1 MDEKRKVQNLLNHS
15 LSGLK
20 ENPFLA
26 RRVIAKSKGEE
37 PVAKRISTAMV
48 IVLVLAIL
56 TVTAAAAALIWRE
69 AGEKIAVMER
79 DNGYYDTWDTNTKVE
94 LVRYLAELG
103 ELKDSPDTERLLN
116 DTGLSDT
123 EKSALCD
130 RIVTGYM
137 GDSNVEMVTL
147 ENLLSVLKGEEGYL
161 YTWPVEDQYWYQ
173 ELLRKNG
180 ILGHDVPHLV
190 LPEEGEIT
198 QEEAVRIAR
207 ELLEKVSDR
216 DLDNGERTQTF
227 EERMGHRIW
236 NIWYDL
242 MTDGEYKGI
251 SCWVELAPDGSILEY
266 HIPEL
271 GKVDMKGIIPDGN
284 AVSEEQALKIGRN
297 AIAEALGV
305 PKNELPDIR
314 VYYTQRDSG
323 CASIINIPSG
333 QPVWTIDCAEKKTC
347 AILSPDGTQLL
358 YVGRHIR

>member
-1 MDEKRKVQNLLNHS
+1 MDDKRKVQNLLNQS

-26 RRVIAKSKGEE
+26 RRVIAKAKGEE

-48 IVLVLAIL
+48 IVLILVIL
-56 TVTAAAAALIWRE
+56 TITAAAAALIWRE
-69 AGEKIAVMER
+69 AGEKIAVMQR
-79 DNGYYDTWDTNTKVE
+79 DNGYYDTWDTDTKVE

-103 ELKDSPDTERLLN
+103 ELKDNPDAERLLN
-116 DTGLSDT
+116 DTGMTDT

-147 ENLLSVLKGEEGYL
+147 ENLLSTIKGEGYM
-161 YTWPVEDQYWYQ
+161 YTWSVEDQYWYQ

-180 ILGHDVPHLV
+180 MLGHDVQHLI

-207 ELLEKVSDR
+207 ELLEKVSDW
-216 DLDNGERTQTF
+216 DLDNGELSPTF
-227 EERMGHRIW
+227 EDRMGHRIW

-251 SCWVELAPDGSILEY
+251 SCDVELAPDGSILEY

-271 GKVDMKGIIPDGN
+271 SRLDMTGIVPDSDAIP
-284 AVSEEQALKIGRN
+284 EEQALSAGRK
-297 AIAEALGV
+297 AIAEMLGI
-305 PKNELPDIR
+305 PENELPETR
-314 VYYTQRDSG
+314 AYYTVKG
-323 CASIINIPSG
+323 SIVRSPSSVPPG
-333 QPVWTIDCAEKKTC
+333 QPVWTVICAENKAC
-347 AILSPDGTQLL
+347 AVLSPDGKQLL
-358 YVGRHIR
+358 YAGQ

>member
-1 MDEKRKVQNLLNHS
+1 MDDKRRVQNLLNQS

-26 RRVIAKSKGEE
+26 RRVIAKAKGEE

-48 IVLVLAIL
+48 IVLVLVIL
-56 TVTAAAAALIWRE
+56 TVTAAAAVLIWRE
-69 AGEKIAVMER
+69 AGEKIAVMQR

-103 ELKDSPDTERLLN
+103 ELKDNPDAERLLGN
-116 DTGLSDT
+116 SELTDA
-123 EKSALCD
+123 EKNALCD
-130 RIVTGYM
+130 RIVTEYM
-137 GDSNVEMVTL
+137 GDPNVEMVTL
-147 ENLLSVLKGEEGYL
+147 ENLLSAMKGEGYM
-161 YTWPVEDQYWYQ
+161 YTWSVEDQYWYQ

-180 ILGHDVPHLV
+180 MLGHDVPHLV

-207 ELLEKVSDR
+207 ELLEKVSDW

-236 NIWYDL
+236 NIWYIL
-242 MTDGEYKGI
+242 MTDGDYKGI

-266 HIPEL
+266 DIPEL
-271 GKVDMKGIIPDGN
+271 GTVDMKGIIPDGN

-305 PKNELPDIR
+305 PENELPDIR

-323 CASIINIPSG
+323 RASIINIPSG
-333 QPVWTIDCAEKKTC
+333 QPVWTVDCAEKKTC

-358 YVGRHIR
+358 YVGRQIR

>member
-1 MDEKRKVQNLLNHS
+1 MDDKRRVQNLLNQS

-26 RRVIAKSKGEE
+26 RRVIAKAKGEE

-48 IVLVLAIL
+48 IVLVLVVL
-56 TVTAAAAALIWRE
+56 TVTAAAAVLIWRE
-69 AGEKIAVMER
+69 AGEKIAVMQR

-103 ELKDSPDTERLLN
+103 ELKDNPDAERLLGN
-116 DTGLSDT
+116 SELTDAQ
-123 EKSALCD
+123 KNALCD

-137 GDSNVEMVTL
+137 GDPNVEMVTL
-147 ENLLSVLKGEEGYL
+147 ENLLSAMKGEGYM
-161 YTWPVEDQYWYQ
+161 YTWSVEDQYWYQ

-180 ILGHDVPHLV
+180 MLGHDVQHLI

-207 ELLEKVSDR
+207 ELLEKVSDW
-216 DLDNGERTQTF
+216 DLDNGTRTQTF

-236 NIWYDL
+236 NIWYAL
-242 MTDGEYKGI
+242 MTDGEYKGT
-251 SCWVELAPDGSILEY
+251 SCWVELSPDGSILEY
-266 HIPEL
+266 NIPEL
-271 GKVDMKGIIPDGN
+271 DTVDMKGIIPDGN
-284 AVSEEQALKIGRN
+284 AVSEEQALEIGKN
-297 AIAEALGV
+297 AIAEALGI
-305 PKNELPDIR
+305 PENELPDIR

-323 CASIINIPSG
+323 RASIINIPSG
-333 QPVWTIDCAEKKTC
+333 QPVWTVDCAEKKTC

>member
-1 MDEKRKVQNLLNHS
+1 MDDKRRVQNLLNRS

-26 RRVIAKSKGEE
+26 RRVIAKAKGEE
-37 PVAKRISTAMV
+37 PVTKRLSTAMV

-69 AGEKIAVMER
+69 AAEKISLMER

-103 ELKDSPDTERLLN
+103 ELKDNPDTERLLN

-147 ENLLSVLKGEEGYL
+147 ENLLGVMKGEGGDPGS
-161 YTWPVEDQYWYQ
+161 WSVEDQYWYQ

-180 ILGHDVPHLV
+180 MLGHDVMHLV

-198 QEEAVRIAR
+198 QEEAIRIAR
-207 ELLEKVSDR
+207 ELLEKISDL
-216 DLDNGERTQTF
+216 DLDNGSRSQTF
-227 EERMGHRIW
+227 EESMGQRIW
-236 NIWYDL
+236 TIWYSL
-242 MTDGEYKGI
+242 MIDGEYNGT
-251 SCWVELAPDGSILEY
+251 SCSVELSPDGNILAY
-266 HIPEL
+266 HISEL
-271 GKVDMKGIIPDGN
+271 YRFRMKGIIPDDD
-284 AVSEEQALKIGRN
+284 AIPKEQALSSGRK
-297 AIAEALGV
+297 AIAEKLGI
-305 PKNELPDIR
+305 PENELSETH
-314 VYYTQRDSG
+314 VYYTMKEAETFRLSSVPFQQPMWTVI
-323 CASIINIPSG
+323 CAKPKS
-333 QPVWTIDCAEKKTC
+333 C
-347 AILSPDGTQLL
+347 AILSPDGKQIL
-358 YVGRHIR
+358 YAGK

>member
-1 MDEKRKVQNLLNHS
+1 MDDKRRVQNLLNQS

-26 RRVIAKSKGEE
+26 RRVIAKAKGEE

-48 IVLVLAIL
+48 IVLVLVIL
-56 TVTAAAAALIWRE
+56 TVTAAAAVLIWRE
-69 AGEKIAVMER
+69 AGEKIAVMQR

-103 ELKDSPDTERLLN
+103 ELKDNPDAERLLGN
-116 DTGLSDT
+116 SELTDA
-123 EKSALCD
+123 EKNVLCD

-137 GDSNVEMVTL
+137 GDPNVEMVTL
-147 ENLLSVLKGEEGYL
+147 ENLLSAMKGEGYM
-161 YTWPVEDQYWYQ
+161 YTWSVEDQYWYQ

-180 ILGHDVPHLV
+180 MLGHDVQHLI

-207 ELLEKVSDR
+207 ELLEKVSDW
-216 DLDNGERTQTF
+216 DLDNGELSPTF
-227 EERMGHRIW
+227 EDRMGHRIW
-236 NIWYDL
+236 NIWYIL

-271 GKVDMKGIIPDGN
+271 DKVDMKGIIPDGN

-305 PKNELPDIR
+305 PENELPDIR

-323 CASIINIPSG
+323 RASIINIPSG
-333 QPVWTIDCAEKKTC
+333 QPVWTVDCAEKKTC